1 MVNRLLIIFIFW
13 VAPWHLM
20 AQTDEIIEVAASA
33 AESNAASESIEPSIQ
48 IVELM
53 ENRIDLNRCNYEELT
68 ASGLL
73 SLHQIDMLLN
83 HRKRFGPLLSLHE
96 LQVVEGFHPDEII
109 RIMPYCFV
117 GTGIDLPQGG
127 IPRLLREGTHQLMA
141 RVSFIPEE
149 KSGYINR
156 YDRPAYEGGPAG
168 IYMRYR
174 FDAGGRIRWGI
185 TAEKDPGEA
194 FFTGS
199 RKDGF
204 DFYSCFLNVR
214 DMGRVKMFSAG
225 DYTLSYGQGL
235 VFSSGS
241 RGLSSDPCMVLSLGT
256 GIRPYG
262 SAGESGFLRGG
273 AISLEISKK
282 LLVDLFFSHT
292 KRDANVDYTA
302 DSTNLFTSLQT
313 SGLHRT
319 WYEIADRKQVRER
332 IMGTALRYDDRHIK
346 WGLVATSIQYDRPYQ
361 KSFEYYNQFD
371 FSGTSNPM
379 VGVFANGLVRNV
391 NLFGEVAVDGRLNK
405 GLLAGV
411 VAMLGPKAGVVMLL
425 RDYDIGF
432 YNPHGGAFGASYRN
446 NAERGLMFGLTARPS
461 KPWTISMM
469 IDKYQFKWLRYGVSA
484 PSHGYKVEANIS
496 YKPDRKS
503 ELSVRLRKSLRM
515 EDGIEFGDQLVFP
528 KPKEDIGVR
537 IQLISAISKSISLR
551 TRVEK
556 KSLSFLD
563 ENESGFLFF
572 QDIIFKPMASPFTW
586 NFRYA
591 NFDTDG
597 YDSRVYAYENDVLY
611 GYSIPALYYRGTR
624 IYANLQ
630 YKTKGNLTI
639 WLRYAVTWYANRDAI
654 GSGYEAI
661 QGNRKSEV
669 KLQLRIDW

>member
-1 MVNRLLIIFIFW
+1 
-13 VAPWHLM
+13 M

-53 ENRIDLNRCNYEELT
+53 ENRMDLNKCSYEELT

-83 HRKRFGPLLSLHE
+83 HRKRFGPLLAIHE

-109 RIMPYCFV
+109 RIMPFCFV
-117 GTGIDLPQGG
+117 GTGIDSPQGG

-235 VFSSGS
+235 VLSAGS

-273 AISLEISKK
+273 AISL
-282 LLVDLFFSHT
+282 
-292 KRDANVDYTA
+292 
-302 DSTNLFTSLQT
+302 
-313 SGLHRT
+313 
-319 WYEIADRKQVRER
+319 
-332 IMGTALRYDDRHIK
+332 
-346 WGLVATSIQYDRPYQ
+346 
-361 KSFEYYNQFD
+361 
-371 FSGTSNPM
+371 
-379 VGVFANGLVRNV
+379 
-391 NLFGEVAVDGRLNK
+391 
-405 GLLAGV
+405 
-411 VAMLGPKAGVVMLL
+411 
-425 RDYDIGF
+425 
-432 YNPHGGAFGASYRN
+432 
-446 NAERGLMFGLTARPS
+446 
-461 KPWTISMM
+461 
-469 IDKYQFKWLRYGVSA
+469 
-484 PSHGYKVEANIS
+484 
-496 YKPDRKS
+496 
-503 ELSVRLRKSLRM
+503 
-515 EDGIEFGDQLVFP
+515 
-528 KPKEDIGVR
+528 
-537 IQLISAISKSISLR
+537 
-551 TRVEK
+551 
-556 KSLSFLD
+556 
-563 ENESGFLFF
+563 
-572 QDIIFKPMASPFTW
+572 
-586 NFRYA
+586 
-591 NFDTDG
+591 
-597 YDSRVYAYENDVLY
+597 
-611 GYSIPALYYRGTR
+611 
-624 IYANLQ
+624 
-630 YKTKGNLTI
+630 
-639 WLRYAVTWYANRDAI
+639 
-654 GSGYEAI
+654 
-661 QGNRKSEV
+661 
-669 KLQLRIDW
+669 